1 MVYKYQNE
9 HCAIPIFNVL
19 RITSPKGFLSNAHI
33 LINLL
38 GYLNHLW
45 LILKRI

>member
-9 HCAIPIFNVL
+9 HCVIPISNVL
-19 RITSPKGFLSNAHI
+19 GITSPKGFLSNAHI

-38 GYLNHLW
+38 AL
-45 LILKRI
+45 LIN